1 MIQSYPGPEI
11 SLSLGGPLV
20 SAEEGISQA
29 VQDLGAQ
36 LKAAPEVQA
45 FFQAAL
51 AVQRDAATQKLLRG
65 IREHQTAMQWQT
77 GDPAEHARALNEL
90 ERELAAQPL
99 FQTYHQTEQTARELL
114 MAVDTVISETAGVE
128 FAANAKR
135 SCCGG

>member
-1 MIQSYPGPEI
+1 MSEVLDVPVAAVTA
-11 SLSLGGPLV
+11 SD
-20 SAEEGISQA
+20 A
-29 VQDLGAQ
+29 VQVLGAH

-45 FFQAAL
+45 FFQAAR
-51 AVQRDAATQKLLRG
+51 AVQRDAPTQKVLRG
-65 IREHQTAMQWQT
+65 IREHQTALQWQT

-99 FQTYHQTEQTARELL
+99 YQTYQQAEQAARELL
-114 MAVDTVISETAGVE
+114 IAVDAVISEAAGVE

>member
-1 MIQSYPGPEI
+1 MSEVLDVPAVEVTT
-11 SLSLGGPLV
+11 SD
-20 SAEEGISQA
+20 A
-29 VQDLGAQ
+29 VQTLGAH

-51 AVQRDAATQKLLRG
+51 AVQRDAATQKVLRNM
-65 IREHQTAMQWQT
+65 REHQTAMQWQT
-77 GDPAEHARALNEL
+77 GDPAAHARALNEL

-99 FQTYHQTEQTARELL
+99 YQTYQQTEQAARELL
-114 MAVDTVISETAGVE
+114 MAVDAVISETAGVE

>member
-1 MIQSYPGPEI
+1 MSEVLDVPAVE
-11 SLSLGGPLV
+11 V
-20 SAEEGISQA
+20 TTTDA
-29 VQDLGAQ
+29 VQTLGAH

-51 AVQRDAATQKLLRG
+51 AIQRDAATQKVLRDM
-65 IREHQTAMQWQT
+65 REHQTAMQWQT

-99 FQTYHQTEQTARELL
+99 YQTYHQAEQAVRELL
-114 MAVDTVISETAGVE
+114 IAVDAVISEAAGVE

-135 SCCGG
+135 NCCGG

>member
-1 MIQSYPGPEI
+1 MSEVLDVPVVEVTT
-11 SLSLGGPLV
+11 SD
-20 SAEEGISQA
+20 A
-29 VQDLGAQ
+29 VQALGAQ

-51 AVQRDAATQKLLRG
+51 AIQRDAPTQKLLRS

-77 GDPAEHARALNEL
+77 GDPAEHARTLNEL

-99 FQTYHQTEQTARELL
+99 YQTYHQAEQSVRELL
-114 MAVDTVISETAGVE
+114 MAVDAVISEAAGVE

>member
-1 MIQSYPGPEI
+1 M
-11 SLSLGGPLV
+11 
-20 SAEEGISQA
+20 SAVLDFPSVEEATSDA
-29 VQDLGAQ
+29 VQTLGAQ

-51 AVQRDAATQKLLRG
+51 AVQRDAPTQQLLLN
-65 IREHQTAMQWQT
+65 IRQHQTAMQWQT

-99 FQTYHQTEQTARELL
+99 YQTYHQADQSARELL
-114 MAVDTVISETAGVE
+114 MAVDAVISEAAGVE

>member
-1 MIQSYPGPEI
+1 MSAVLDFPSIEDATTQAIQA
-11 SLSLGGPLV
+11 LGT
-20 SAEEGISQA
+20 
-29 VQDLGAQ
+29 Q
-36 LKAAPEVQA
+36 LKASPDVQA

-51 AVQRDAATQKLLRG
+51 AVQRDAPTQKLLRN
-65 IREHQTAMQWQT
+65 IREHQTALQWQT

-99 FQTYHQTEQTARELL
+99 YQTYHQAEQTARELL
-114 MAVDTVISETAGVE
+114 IAIDAVISETAGVE